1 MTHPLFGTEVR
12 RIEDPPLLRGQGTYV
27 ANVEL
32 DNALVAHFVTSI
44 HAHAEIGGI
53 DVSEALTMPGVVAV
67 VTAADLVW
75 NGEQLGP
82 LRSPMPG
89 YPEGV
94 HRPALADDR
103 VRFVGQPVAVVVAE
117 TAALAADAA
126 EMVVID
132 YRPLPAVVDPR
143 AAVEPDAPLV
153 FDHLDS
159 NVLITAELN
168 DEPIDFSDCEV
179 VVTETFHNQR
189 IAPSP
194 LETRSAASLW
204 TDDGRLVHYMGNQGV
219 HPIRN
224 AMAAYYGLGLDQV
237 RVVTQDVGGSFGA
250 KAENYPEDMLLPFLA
265 HRTGRPVRWTPARSA
280 DMTGLGHSRDQ
291 YQRFTI
297 GGDRDGTIKA
307 MEMHVVVNNGAYSSI
322 APAHARNAGMVM
334 PGPFRVRRSRW
345 TYEVVATNTTPQ
357 AAYRGAGRPEGG
369 AAVDRAVDRFAA
381 EIGLDPLEVRR
392 RNMLQADELPWTNPT
407 NLVYESG
414 DYPRALDKL
423 VAELDYDGLRAE
435 QAARRD
441 SRARRQ
447 LGIGLSTFIDRTAAY
462 PGTEFGA
469 VQLKP
474 DGSFRV
480 LTGSSPHGQG
490 HHTSWAMLVA
500 ERTGVPMERI
510 EVVHGDTDVV
520 PRGGMTGGS
529 KAAQKAGNAVA
540 LAADEM
546 VEVGRATAA
555 ELLEAA
561 VGDVVLDGG
570 VFHVTGAPGAASIGW
585 VEVAERLAAE
595 RGTSDGDAD
604 ESGGF
609 GHQCVADFDVA
620 AASVPYGA
628 YGAVVEVDVETGAVE
643 LIRMVTVDD
652 AGAILNPMLALGQV
666 HGGLGQAIG
675 QALYEEF
682 VYDADGNPLTANF
695 LDYGIPAA
703 TELPSFESHLIEIPT
718 ETNPLGVKGIGESAA
733 IGGVPAVQNAVID
746 AVSHLGVKHL
756 DLPVRPLRVWE
767 AVTGGAPSG
776 SRADTSSVS

>member
-1 MTHPLFGTEVR
+1 MTNSLFGSAVL
-12 RIEDPPLLRGQGTYV
+12 RIEDPDLLRGRSSYV
-27 ANVEL
+27 ANIDL
-32 DNALVAHFVTSI
+32 DGALVAHYVTSI
-44 HAHAEIGGI
+44 HAHAEIVGI
-53 DVSEALTMPGVVAV
+53 DIDDTRTMPGVVDV

-75 NGEQLGP
+75 NGERLGP
-82 LRSPMPG
+82 LPSPMPG
-89 YPEGV
+89 YPEDV

-103 VRFVGQPVAVVVAE
+103 VRFVGQPVAVVVAT

-126 EMVVID
+126 ETIVVD

-143 AAVEPDAPLV
+143 LAAEPDAPLL

-159 NVLITAELN
+159 NVLISAELN
-168 DEPIDFSDCEV
+168 DDPIDFSDCEV
-179 VVTETFHNQR
+179 VVTEVFHNQR

-204 TDDGRLVHYMGNQGV
+204 TDDGRLVHHMANQGA
-219 HPIRN
+219 HPIRK
-224 AMAAYYGLGLDQV
+224 AMAAYYGLEPDQV
-237 RVVTQDVGGSFGA
+237 RVVTKDVGGSFGA

-265 HRTGRPVRWTPARSA
+265 HRAGRAVRWTPARSA

-297 GGDRDGTIKA
+297 GGDRDGSIKA

-322 APAHARNAGMVM
+322 APAHAANAGMVM
-334 PGPFRVRRSRW
+334 PGPFRVPRSRW
-345 TYEVVATNTTPQ
+345 TYDVVATNTTPQ

-392 RNMLQADELPWTNPT
+392 RNMLRADELPWTNPT
-407 NLVYESG
+407 NLTYESG

-423 VAELDYDGLRAE
+423 VEELDYHGLRAE

-441 SRARRQ
+441 SGTADGGRQ

-469 VQLKP
+469 VRLQA

-490 HHTSWAMLVA
+490 HYTSWAMLVA
-500 ERTGVPMERI
+500 ERTGVPIDRV
-510 EVVHGDTDVV
+510 EVVHGDTDMV

-546 VEVGRATAA
+546 VAVGRTTAA

-561 VGDVVLDGG
+561 VGDIVLDGG
-570 VFHVTGAPGAASIGW
+570 VFHVAGAPGAASVGW
-585 VEVAERLAAE
+585 VEIGDRLADE
-595 RGTSDGDAD
+595 GNGD
-604 ESGGF
+604 EGGDRDSF
-609 GHQCVADFDVA
+609 RHQCVADFDVA

-628 YGAVVEVDVETGAVE
+628 YGAVVEVDLETGAIE
-643 LIRMVTVDD
+643 LLRMVTVDD

-682 VYDADGNPLTANF
+682 VYDADGNPLTVNF

-703 TELPSFESHLIEIPT
+703 TEMPSFESHLIEIPT

-746 AVSHLGVKHL
+746 ALSHLGVKHL
-756 DLPVRPLRVWE
+756 DLPVTPLRVWE
-767 AVTGGAPSG
+767 ATHRNRPGGA
-776 SRADTSSVS
+776 ATA

>member
-1 MTHPLFGTEVR
+1 MTNSLFGRAVL
-12 RIEDPPLLRGQGTYV
+12 RIEDPDLLRGRGTYV

-32 DNALVAHFVTSI
+32 DNALVAHYITSI
-44 HAHAEIGGI
+44 HAHAEILGI
-53 DVSEALTMPGVVAV
+53 DVEEARTMPGVVDV
-67 VTAADLVW
+67 VTAADLIW
-75 NGEQLGP
+75 NGERLGP
-82 LRSPMPG
+82 LPSPMPG
-89 YPEGV
+89 YPDGV
-94 HRPALADDR
+94 HRPPLADDT

-126 EMVVID
+126 ELVVVD
-132 YRPLPAVVDPR
+132 YRPLPAVIDPR
-143 AAVEPDAPLV
+143 VAAEPGAPLV

-168 DEPIDFSDCEV
+168 DEPIDFTDCEV
-179 VVTETFHNQR
+179 VITETFHNQR
-189 IAPSP
+189 LAPSP
-194 LETRSAASLW
+194 LETRSAASIW

-219 HPIRN
+219 HPIRQ
-224 AMAAYYGLGLDQV
+224 AMASYYGLEPDRV
-237 RVVTQDVGGSFGA
+237 RVVTRDVGGSFGS
-250 KAENYPEDMLLPFLA
+250 KAENYPEDMLLPLLA
-265 HRTGRPVRWTPARSA
+265 HRSGRPVRWTPARSA

-307 MEMHVVVNNGAYSSI
+307 MEMHVVVNNGAFSSI

-334 PGPFRVRRSRW
+334 PGPFRVPRSRW

-381 EIGLDPLEVRR
+381 EIGLDPLVVRR
-392 RNMLQADELPWTNPT
+392 RNMLRADELPWTNPT

-423 VAELDYDGLRAE
+423 VAELGYDGLRAE
-435 QAARRD
+435 QAARRS
-441 SRARRQ
+441 SRAARQ

-490 HHTSWAMLVA
+490 HYTSWAMLVA
-500 ERTGVPMERI
+500 ERTGVPIERI

-540 LAADEM
+540 LAAEEM
-546 VEVGRATAA
+546 VEVGRTTAA

-561 VGDVVLDGG
+561 VGDVVLADG
-570 VFHVTGAPGAASIGW
+570 VFHVAGAPAAASVGW
-585 VEVAERLAAE
+585 VEVGERLAAE
-595 RGTSDGDAD
+595 RGD
-604 ESGGF
+604 SGG
-609 GHQCVADFDVA
+609 
-620 AASVPYGA
+620 
-628 YGAVVEVDVETGAVE
+628 
-643 LIRMVTVDD
+643 
-652 AGAILNPMLALGQV
+652 
-666 HGGLGQAIG
+666 GG
-675 QALYEEF
+675 
-682 VYDADGNPLTANF
+682 
-695 LDYGIPAA
+695 
-703 TELPSFESHLIEIPT
+703 
-718 ETNPLGVKGIGESAA
+718 
-733 IGGVPAVQNAVID
+733 GG
-746 AVSHLGVKHL
+746 
-756 DLPVRPLRVWE
+756 
-767 AVTGGAPSG
+767 GGG
-776 SRADTSSVS
+776 